1 MTPGTM
7 LGQWEVFNSIHLV
20 TLTLVIACT
29 KLGLD
34 SHTFREFLGMYET
47 RRLTWRNFNR
57 RPHTIKGMYT
67 RVVRPTHQ
75 NTYVSPKKSNL
86 AKINGGLE

>member
-34 SHTFREFLGMYET
+34 SHTFREFLGMAET
-47 RRLTWRNFNR
+47 
-57 RPHTIKGMYT
+57 
-67 RVVRPTHQ
+67 
-75 NTYVSPKKSNL
+75 
-86 AKINGGLE
+86 